1 MSIIDPSRRLQYA
14 AAAIVSNLGGHWR
27 PGGAMCRCPVHED
40 YTPSLSVR
48 VGSASL
54 LFKCFA
60 GCSTLDV
67 IRELRRRNLPIP
79 VDRFGSATISR
90 STGFAAQARRLWD
103 RAKPIAATPG
113 ARYLAGR
120 GITARPW
127 ALRYLHAT
135 PLGRGSMARF
145 RPALIAAVHDGAELV
160 AVQRT
165 FLGPEGGELATDLG
179 KPKLALGRP
188 RAGAVKL
195 ARAGSVLGLAEGVET
210 ALSAMQ
216 LLGIPVWATLGSE
229 RLPQI
234 RIPALVH
241 RLVLLPDADRSGC
254 IAERLS
260 RSAYAGLAIDIQ
272 TVWPWSGRKDWNDVL
287 REKGE
292 GEAGRLRLAV

>member
-1 MSIIDPSRRLQYA
+1 MSTIDPSHRLHDA
-14 AAAIVSNLGGHWR
+14 AAEVVRSLGGLWR
-27 PGGAMCRCPVHED
+27 PGGAMCHCPAHD
-40 YTPSLSVR
+40 DRTPSLSVR
-48 VGSASL
+48 VGTTSL

-60 GCSTLDV
+60 GCRTVDV
-67 IRELRRRNLPIP
+67 IKALRRRNLPIP
-79 VDRFGSATISR
+79 VERFGGTVICR

-103 RAKPIAATPG
+103 LARPLADTPG
-113 ARYLAGR
+113 AHYLTGR

-135 PLGRGSMARF
+135 PLGRGNMARF
-145 RPALIAAVHDGAELV
+145 RPALIAAIHDGAELV

-165 FLGPEGGELATDLG
+165 FLGPAGGGLATDLA

-216 LLGIPVWATLGSE
+216 LLGIPVWATLGGE
-229 RLPQI
+229 RLPHI

-241 RLVLLPDADRSGC
+241 RLVLLPDADRSGR

-260 RSAYAGLAIDIQ
+260 RSAYAGLAIEIQ
-272 TVWPWSGRKDWNDVL
+272 TVWPWSGLKDWNDVL
-287 REKGE
+287 REEGK